1 MIDKS
6 EKLATIFLSE
16 GNFVLHYLYITNAE
30 KRNHIL
36 PYIKDGT

>member
-6 EKLATIFLSE
+6 EKLATIFLFK

-30 KRNHIL
+30 KRSHIL
-36 PYIKDGT
+36 TYIKDRT